1 MSKVGIHI
9 IRSFPTGNPNRDRNG
24 QPKSVRFGGVL
35 RQRMSSQ
42 SIKKAAKRQI
52 GAFMTRSLFIEA
64 AKYAHLS
71 IEEEKTEITLADL
84 AAVSVSSID
93 EKVARASTT
102 VGIAS
107 GLMKADNVKGSRD
120 KLKKSIAKENSEAD
134 EKPKDDGETEAE
146 TVDTPLLAGG
156 GELLYRSDYSI
167 YADLETIASVAKI
180 IVGIVDNKSI
190 VTIKDAGEKMITSV
204 SSIPKPFAA
213 EICAQFAAIAERIL
227 PGAALF
233 GQMSVSNSLLNVDAV
248 SKVSDAISTHESI
261 PEVDFWTSVD
271 DFNSRG
277 SSNLGD
283 ADYGSSVFYNYATID
298 LAELRSRIG
307 DGASSTASEIVTA
320 LVEAIPGG
328 KQNTY
333 ANDNIASLVVVT
345 VGRRSTNLGNAFA
358 KPITGVDLIGD
369 SSVELLRMVSRVH
382 GGDEAVR
389 TFVWSDDGLAID
401 AIERFGFDESDLARA
416 ISAVQEAI

>member
-52 GAFMTRSLFIEA
+52 GAFMTRSLFVEA
-64 AKYAHLS
+64 AKYAHLI

-120 KLKKSIAKENSEAD
+120 KLKKSIAKENSEDD
-134 EKPKDDGETEAE
+134 EKPKDDDETEAE

-190 VTIKDAGEKMITSV
+190 VAIGDKEGKTTV

-213 EICAQFAAIAERIL
+213 EIGAKFSAIAGRVL

-283 ADYGSSVFYNYATID
+283 ADYGSSVFYSYATID
-298 LAELRSRIG
+298 LTELRSRIG
-307 DGASSTASEIVTA
+307 DGAPKTASEIVTA

-369 SSVELLRMVSRVH
+369 SSIELLRMVSRVH
-382 GGDEAVR
+382 GSDEAVS